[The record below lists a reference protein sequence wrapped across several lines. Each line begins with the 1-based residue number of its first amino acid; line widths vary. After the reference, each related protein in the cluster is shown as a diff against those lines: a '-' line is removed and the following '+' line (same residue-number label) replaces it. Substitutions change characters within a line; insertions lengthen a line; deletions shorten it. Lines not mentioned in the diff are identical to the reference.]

1 MILVALGK
9 SSTEDVALA
18 AGNLLAGFIRCQF
31 GVTTAGFDFM
41 TAPHSLMRLTLA
53 IALFMIAADVASAE
67 TEITRRMMAMSET
80 ARNAAWTNALR
91 ESGETCDQV
100 VRTLFQ
106 YANATNDSWN
116 VGCQDGNTYSISVYA
131 DLNAKIIIISC
142 KKLDAIMTELARRGG
157 KDPRKESQACWVK
170 Y

>member
-1 MILVALGK
+1 
-9 SSTEDVALA
+9 
-18 AGNLLAGFIRCQF
+18 
-31 GVTTAGFDFM
+31 
-41 TAPHSLMRLTLA
+41 MRLTLA
-53 IALFMIAADVASAE
+53 IVLFMVTANTASAE

-106 YANATNDSWN
+106 YTNATGDSWN
-116 VGCQDGNTYSISVYA
+116 VGCQDGSTYSIKVYA

-142 KKLDAIMTELARRGG
+142 KKLDAIMAELARRGG
-157 KDPRKESQACWVK
+157 KDSRKEPPACWVK